1 MKRLISLF
9 ALLTICLF
17 GMAKAWSPST
27 LPVQKEYVDST
38 DFDAVCNPDA
48 GLISK
53 DQEAKLNEILW
64 DLHSKFGVQGLLIL
78 VKEIDPEDAY
88 SFAIEVANK
97 HKVGNKKTNLGF
109 VMLVTTE
116 GRDYS
121 ILTGDGME
129 KYLTDAKCSYIAR
142 HTMVPKLKEGKWF
155 EAMYDGLNDIEGLV
169 TGETEITEA
178 MLQEDK
184 GGDGDSDLPLIGG
197 IFLGLFGGLGYMAH
211 RANRKARTCPKCG
224 KHNIAMKLRST
235 QDASKVEIPAECAD
249 SQTFITTLAA
259 LPQLEITQAKDVAD
273 AEKTIAEAAKM
284 VGVKADNEEVKR
296 PEQILVKDYYICPDC
311 NEVILKQYVTS
322 GDRFHIGNFNGAGLL
337 AWGVI
342 EAAAAASSSG
352 GSSRRVGASFRS
364 GGSRSSHSS
373 RPTTH
378 STFGGGHFSGGGAS
392 GKF

>member
-1 MKRLISLF
+1 MKYLSS
-9 ALLTICLF
+9 LLTLLF
-17 GMAKAWSPST
+17 VCVLSAHAVWTPST

-38 DFDAVCNPDA
+38 DFDNVCNPDA

-53 DQEAKLNEILW
+53 DQEAKLNGILW
-64 DLHSKFGVQGLLIL
+64 DLHKKYGVQGLLIL

-121 ILTGDGME
+121 LLTGDGME
-129 KYLTDAKCSYIAR
+129 KYLTDAKLSYIAR
-142 HTMVPKLKEGKWF
+142 HTMVPKLKEEKWF

-197 IFLGLFGGLGYMAH
+197 IFLGLFGGLGYLAH
-211 RANRKARTCPKCG
+211 RSNRKARTCPKCG
-224 KHNIAMKLRST
+224 KHNIALKLRCT
-235 QDASKVEIPAECAD
+235 DDASMAEVPAECTD
-249 SQTFITTLAA
+249 SKTFISTIAA
-259 LPQLEITQAKDVAD
+259 LPQFTM
-273 AEKTIAEAAKM
+273 T
-284 VGVKADNEEVKR
+284 KADEVITAPEDEAYR
-296 PEQILVKDYYICPDC
+296 PKNILVKDYYICPDC

-322 GDRFHIGNFNGAGLL
+322 GDRFHVGNFDGSGLL
-337 AWGVI
+337 AWGII
-342 EAAAAASSSG
+342 ESIASDSDSDSGSSS
-352 GSSRRVGASFRS
+352 
-364 GGSRSSHSS
+364 SSHRSNGSHSHHSS
-373 RPTTH
+373 GPTRH
-378 STFGGGHFSGGGAS
+378 SNFGGGHFSGGGVS

>member
-97 HKVGNKKTNLGF
+97 HKVGNKNTNLGF

-184 GGDGDSDLPLIGG
+184 SGDGDSDLPLIGG
-197 IFLGLFGGLGYMAH
+197 IFLGLFGGLGYLAH
-211 RANRKARTCPKCG
+211 RSNRKARTCPKCG
-224 KHNIAMKLRST
+224 KHNIVLKLRCT
-235 QDASKVEIPAECAD
+235 DDASMAEVPAECAD
-249 SQTFITTLAA
+249 SKTFISTVVA
-259 LPQLEITQAKDVAD
+259 LPQFTITKANEVITAPED
-273 AEKTIAEAAKM
+273 EAY
-284 VGVKADNEEVKR
+284 R
-296 PEQILVKDYYICPDC
+296 PKNILVKDFYICPDC

-322 GDRFHIGNFNGAGLL
+322 GDRFHIGNFDGNGLL

-342 EAAAAASSSG
+342 ESIASDSDSDS
-352 GSSRRVGASFRS
+352 GSSRSH
-364 GGSRSSHSS
+364 RSSGSS
-373 RPTTH
+373 SSHRSSGPTRH